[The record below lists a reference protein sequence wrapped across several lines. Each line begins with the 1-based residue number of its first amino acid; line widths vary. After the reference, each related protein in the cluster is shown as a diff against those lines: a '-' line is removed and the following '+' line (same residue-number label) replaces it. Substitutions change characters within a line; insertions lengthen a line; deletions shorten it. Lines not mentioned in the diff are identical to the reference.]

1 MKKKMVTAFLL
12 FFASP
17 LFSAVYAQEP
27 SMRAAGMTLTL
38 GMPKSEVMGNVQDN
52 YELRERPEW
61 GPDDWVVRDKSSH
74 YVVAQLAFS
83 NGKLAWASHDLRF
96 FGERETAF
104 SLGSYL
110 HTYLSQLTK
119 DGQSVP
125 TVETSTARRPDM
137 TIKEMVFR
145 FPDRRVTLILFTGKR
160 QHVVQI
166 NESIGGK

>member
-12 FFASP
+12 FFASL

-38 GMPKSEVMGNVQDN
+38 GMPKSEVMGNLQKN
-52 YELRERPEW
+52 YILSERPEW
-61 GPDDWVVRDKSSH
+61 GPDAWVVEDRSTH
-74 YVVAQLAFS
+74 YVVAQLAFR

-119 DGQSVP
+119 DGQNVP